1 MLIGSSL
8 TAQTLYQS
16 KRFSVEADRVRE
28 GRFEARAVSANEIE
42 SNYAPNGKGLE
53 TRRWKLQEDISAY
66 PQLHSDRMLIN
77 ALYNLSLEE
86 LRKDIRPDGAF
97 MAGAKWEG
105 VWTRDISYSIV
116 LALAAIEPEAA
127 KASLMKKVAR
137 DRIIQDTGTGG
148 SWPVSTDR
156 MTWALA
162 AWEVY
167 QVTGDK
173 DWLAQAFTII
183 RNSAADDEQVIF
195 SEQTGLAFGESSF
208 LDWREQTYPKWMTPA
223 DIFNSNSLGTN
234 AVHYR
239 TYRILS
245 QMAKLLG
252 KPADSYAA
260 TADRIRDG
268 MNRHL
273 WLDQN
278 GFYGQY
284 LYGWNALTVSPRAEA
299 LGESLAI
306 LFDIASDK
314 QQTRIL
320 QTMPVMDYGI
330 PCIYPQ
336 IPGIPPYHN
345 NAVWPFVQA
354 FWNLA
359 AAKRHDGPALVQG
372 MASIY
377 RAAALF
383 LTNQENFVADTGSS
397 QGTQI
402 NSPRQLWSVAGNLA
416 MTYRILFGMSFETD
430 GLRIAPVIPKE
441 FAGAA
446 SLDNFKYRDA
456 TLSFQIEG
464 YGTSIKTITFDG
476 EPLTPALIPPST
488 KGKHAI
494 QIVMAGDDL
503 PHTGLHLV
511 EASVSPETPVLN
523 RDSAI
528 LHWNAVQ
535 DAESYVVVRNGERVG
550 ETKQASY
557 TLPVATGYAEYQV
570 SAIDKNGSHSFLSQ
584 PVPAD
589 DNPGIIVEAESGAP
603 ASAEKLKE
611 FTGTGFVELS
621 KTVNR
626 SITLHAAVTEAGEY
640 AIDFRYSNGS
650 GPVNTDNKCAIRSL
664 IVDGKSQG
672 AIVFPQRG
680 KDEWANWGYSSRR
693 QVSLTAGE
701 HEIRLQF
708 VPSDENMN
716 GEVNR
721 ALLDHLRLTRIY
733 DVASGRF

>member
-53 TRRWKLQEDISAY
+53 THRWKLQEDISAY

-127 KASLMKKVAR
+127 KASLLKKVAR

-173 DWLAQAFTII
+173 DWLAQAFTIV

-441 FAGAA
+441 FAGSA

-456 TLSFQIEG
+456 TLSFQMEG
-464 YGTSIKTITFDG
+464 YGTIIKTITLDG
-476 EPLTPALIPPST
+476 EPLTPAVIPAST

-511 EASVSPETPVLN
+511 EAPVLN

-550 ETKQASY
+550 ETKQTSF

-621 KTVNR
+621 KTLNPT
-626 SITLHAAVTEAGEY
+626 ITLHAAVTEAGEY

-708 VPSDENMN
+708 EPSDENMN

-733 DVASGRF
+733 DVAAGRF